1 MKVQV
6 AIAVIIN
13 ENNQVLITKRGADQ
27 HQGNKWEFPGGK
39 IEVAETA
46 QQALARELKEE
57 LGIQL
62 QSATFLTTIAHAYP
76 TKNITFEVYKVT
88 KWQGEPKGLEGQPMR
103 WVEKVALK
111 DYKFPAANAEIL
123 SIIEET

>member
-1 MKVQV
+1 MKVKV

-13 ENNQVLITKRGADQ
+13 KNNQVLITKRGADQ

-39 IEVAETA
+39 VEAAETA

-62 QSATFLTTIAHAYP
+62 ESANFLTTITHSYS
-76 TKNITFEVYKVT
+76 TKNITLEVYKVT
-88 KWQGEPKGLEGQPMR
+88 KWQGDPKGLEGQPMR
-103 WVEKVALK
+103 WVEKIALK
-111 DYKFPAANAEIL
+111 DYEFPTANAEIL
-123 SIIEET
+123 TILEET